1 MRLFLVAFAVVVA
14 ASPIGAQ
21 QSDQKDRTTKKLSVS
36 IVANDPL
43 NMYFE
48 EDLATPE
55 KAVTLAVT
63 ATNQSTG
70 PLDIVYRW
78 QLFDHRGKELRSYR
92 FTRKNLP
99 AGESD
104 KWYVNFHLDPDLKGK
119 GYFRYRLRTA
129 AGGEDSEW
137 ETAFVVLPKPAAGA
151 RENSLFG
158 IAASPDDK
166 AFEAMRRMGAKWLRT
181 DSGCNWYGCEPSE
194 KGKFQWESF
203 DKLVAQCKAHDLML
217 LPVLDYAPEWAKP
230 KDPSGKPYQYL
241 DAPEK
246 VEDYADFVAAV
257 VSRYGKDVKYY
268 ELWNEPYVMGWTW
281 HNSAQHYRDLLK
293 ATHPAAKKA
302 NPDCVLIA
310 SAGSASHLQ
319 DVVFAKGA
327 SAGEYLDETST
338 HTYGAGRPEDDF
350 LGKAEH
356 SVLVSRRNGK
366 NVVWCTEHG
375 WQLWDN
381 PDLTRYVPRAY
392 ALAKMVG
399 IRTLMWFTLASDDMG
414 LFKPGYIP
422 RAAVA
427 SYAVCASMLEDTVL
441 VEDLYPYSRK
451 LWGALFKRPDGRK
464 VAVVWSTA
472 GRGTLRMRADR
483 GVQAYDIMGNPAGK
497 VAKNVLEA
505 PISDEVLY
513 LVSDG
518 DQAVFLGN
526 LKAAEI
532 SGIDPVSVRV
542 KPLLGAVSQ
551 GPPIRVEVTNEIG
564 APVTGEIMVKPPK
577 GWILAKNRERFGPI
591 NPGQTTVVSFPV
603 TQAAVS
609 PDNRYHVTVYA
620 AKRLTNLPWQMGW
633 NLKVEQ
639 DISAAIAVRGT
650 PTIDGKLDD
659 WENAVPLTL
668 SGPEFLSPWAP
679 EGYRKS
685 WTVGNLSAVVYTM
698 WDDQYFYFAAKVT
711 DNFHSQ
717 ISSRENPYHLPHDG
731 DSIQIAFGVD
741 AHDPSKLKSPD
752 DPGYR
757 RGLIFDTDYEYCL
770 SLTPRGPEVFR
781 LHTPETGYQTFYPSN
796 PDIGLGVIDSVS
808 LAVAR
813 DDVKEVTTY
822 EAAVPW
828 SELRLVDRTKPV
840 RFSFIINDRDRG
852 NAKEGWLEWAAG
864 SGVTKGNELSFS
876 PSWTFTT
883 ANLTEWAFV
892 DAAR

>member
-1 MRLFLVAFAVVVA
+1 
-14 ASPIGAQ
+14 
-21 QSDQKDRTTKKLSVS
+21 
-36 IVANDPL
+36 
-43 NMYFE
+43 
-48 EDLATPE
+48 
-55 KAVTLAVT
+55 
-63 ATNQSTG
+63 
-70 PLDIVYRW
+70 
-78 QLFDHRGKELRSYR
+78 
-92 FTRKNLP
+92 
-99 AGESD
+99 
-104 KWYVNFHLDPDLKGK
+104 
-119 GYFRYRLRTA
+119 
-129 AGGEDSEW
+129 
-137 ETAFVVLPKPAAGA
+137 
-151 RENSLFG
+151 
-158 IAASPDDK
+158 
-166 AFEAMRRMGAKWLRT
+166 
-181 DSGCNWYGCEPSE
+181 
-194 KGKFQWESF
+194 
-203 DKLVAQCKAHDLML
+203 
-217 LPVLDYAPEWAKP
+217 
-230 KDPSGKPYQYL
+230 
-241 DAPEK
+241 
-246 VEDYADFVAAV
+246 
-257 VSRYGKDVKYY
+257 SRYGKDVKYY